1 MRAPLTIA
9 FLRLARTGTIE
20 AHARELGVLL
30 EQLGKC
36 VTRCHMTL
44 EGRTSH
50 GRTLYIAK
58 IELSLPSAQIFAD
71 SLYAEPVGHQDIH
84 LALQDA
90 YYNAARQLHGFHR
103 NRSKQPS
110 GAQVPTRHPDAGA
123 VTATQP

>member
-9 FLRLARTGTIE
+9 FLRLARTGALE
-20 AHARELGVLL
+20 GYARELGAQL

-36 VTRCHMTL
+36 VARCHMTL

-50 GRTLYIAK
+50 GHTLYVAK

-71 SLYAEPVGHQDIH
+71 SLYANAAGHQDIY

-90 YYNAARQLHGFHR
+90 YHNAARQLHGFHR
-103 NRSKQPS
+103 NRSI
-110 GAQVPTRHPDAGA
+110 ALAGA
-123 VTATQP
+123 TCLPETHT